1 MIRRSAEKNVVVKE
15 HMFDGQGHS
24 IMNQILHS
32 PEEMYNKGRVF
43 SHVVLEKGCEVG
55 WHIHHG
61 DGETYYILKGKGE
74 YNDNGTI
81 VEVYPG
87 DVTFVD
93 DGEGHSMINHEDE
106 PLEMIAL
113 VLYK

>member
-1 MIRRSAEKNVVVKE
+1 MVRRYDERIHEKKK
-15 HMFDGQGHS
+15 MFGGEGEVLFHR
-24 IMNQILHS
+24 ILNS
-32 PEEMYNKGRVF
+32 PEEMFGKGRVF
-43 SHVVLEKGCEVG
+43 SHAVLEKGAEVA

-61 DGETYYILKGKGE
+61 DGETYYVLKGRGE
-74 YNDNGTI
+74 YNDNGTF
-81 VEVYPG
+81 VEVGPG

-93 DGEGHSMINHEDE
+93 DGEGHSMKAISDE